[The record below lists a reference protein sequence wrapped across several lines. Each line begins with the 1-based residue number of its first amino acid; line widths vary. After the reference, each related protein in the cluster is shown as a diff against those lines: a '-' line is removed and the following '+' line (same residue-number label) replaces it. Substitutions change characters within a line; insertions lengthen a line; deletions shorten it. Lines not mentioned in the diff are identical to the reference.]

1 MKENRRKTVVFQ
13 TDFKRNN
20 KTIPVIIGM
29 ILLLGF
35 TNVSKG
41 QSDIVEIKTFIS
53 KDGVHPG
60 KTFKVA
66 VLVKISPGWHIH
78 ANELSDQFL
87 IPTEL
92 IFEKNEKT
100 EVTQFHYPEPKL
112 EKYEYSE
119 SELEVYD
126 GEIILGAL
134 VKTSSELTPGKYTL
148 KGELG
153 YQACDNRSCLS
164 PKKIEFE
171 ISFESV
177 PLSTKIEFIN
187 KNIFSKLD
195 LKKD

>member
-1 MKENRRKTVVFQ
+1 MVFQ

-29 ILLLGF
+29 IFLLGF

-60 KTFKVA
+60 ETFKVA
-66 VLVKISPGWHIH
+66 VLVKINPGWHIH

-92 IFEKNEKT
+92 FFEENEKI
-100 EVTQFHYPEPKL
+100 EATQYHYPEPKL

-119 SELEVYD
+119 SALEVYD
-126 GEIILGAL
+126 GDIILGAL
-134 VKTSSELTPGKYTL
+134 VKTSSELKPGKYTL
-148 KGELG
+148 KGELD
-153 YQACDNRSCLS
+153 YQACDDRSCLS

-171 ISFESV
+171 IAFKSV
-177 PLSTKIEFIN
+177 PLSKKIKLIN
-187 KNIFSKLD
+187 KNIFSKLKF
-195 LKKD
+195 KKD

>member
-1 MKENRRKTVVFQ
+1 MVIFQ
-13 TDFKRNN
+13 TDIKRNN
-20 KTIPVIIGM
+20 KTIPVIVGM

-35 TNVSKG
+35 TNVSEGK
-41 QSDIVEIKTFIS
+41 SDIVEIKTFIS

-60 KTFKVA
+60 ETFKIA

-78 ANELSDQFL
+78 ASELSDQFL

-92 IFEKNEKT
+92 LFEENEKT

-112 EKYEYSE
+112 EKYEYSA

-126 GEIILGAL
+126 GEIILGAW
-134 VKTSSELTPGKYTL
+134 VKTSSELKPGKYTL
-148 KGELG
+148 KGELD

-171 ISFESV
+171 IAFKSV
-177 PLSTKIEFIN
+177 PLSKKTEFIN
-187 KNIFSKLD
+187 QKIFSKLD
-195 LKKD
+195 FKKD

>member
-1 MKENRRKTVVFQ
+1 MVFQ

-35 TNVSKG
+35 TSVSEG
-41 QSDIVEIKTFIS
+41 QSDIVDIKTFIS
-53 KDGVHPG
+53 KNGVHPG
-60 KTFKVA
+60 ETFKVA

-92 IFEKNEKT
+92 LFEENEKIK
-100 EVTQFHYPEPKL
+100 VTQFHYPEPKL

-119 SELEVYD
+119 SELEIYD
-126 GEIILGAL
+126 GEILLGAL
-134 VKTSSELTPGKYTL
+134 VKTSSALKPEKYTL
-148 KGELG
+148 KGELD
-153 YQACDNRSCLS
+153 YQACDDRSCLS

-171 ISFESV
+171 ISFKSV
-177 PLSTKIEFIN
+177 PLSKKIKFIN
-187 KNIFSKLD
+187 KKIFSKLNFKQD
-195 LKKD
+195 

>member
-1 MKENRRKTVVFQ
+1 MVVFQ

-20 KTIPVIIGM
+20 KTIPAIIGM

-35 TNVSKG
+35 TTISEG
-41 QSDIVEIKTFIS
+41 QSDIVDIKTFIS
-53 KDGVHPG
+53 KNGVHPG
-60 KTFKVA
+60 ETFKVA

-92 IFEKNEKT
+92 LFEENEKIK
-100 EVTQFHYPEPKL
+100 VTQFHYPEPKL

-134 VKTSSELTPGKYTL
+134 VKTSSALKPGKYTL
-148 KGELG
+148 KGELD
-153 YQACDNRSCLS
+153 YQACDDRSCLS

-171 ISFESV
+171 ISFKSV
-177 PLSTKIEFIN
+177 PLSKKIKFIN
-187 KNIFSKLD
+187 KNIFSKLNFKQD
-195 LKKD
+195 

>member
-1 MKENRRKTVVFQ
+1 MVVFQ
-13 TDFKRNN
+13 TCFKRNN

-41 QSDIVEIKTFIS
+41 QSDIVEIKTFLS

-60 KTFKVA
+60 ETFKVA
-66 VLVKISPGWHIH
+66 VLVKINPGWHIH

-92 IFEKNEKT
+92 LFEENEQI

-134 VKTSSELTPGKYTL
+134 VKTSSELKPGKYKL
-148 KGELG
+148 KGELD

-171 ISFESV
+171 IAFESV
-177 PLSTKIEFIN
+177 PLSKKIEFIN
-187 KNIFSKLD
+187 KNIFSKLNF
-195 LKKD
+195 KKD

>member
-1 MKENRRKTVVFQ
+1 MIFQ
-13 TDFKRNN
+13 TDIKRNN
-20 KTIPVIIGM
+20 KTIPVIVGM

-35 TNVSKG
+35 TNVSEGK
-41 QSDIVEIKTFIS
+41 SDIVEIKTFIS

-60 KTFKVA
+60 ETFKIA

-78 ANELSDQFL
+78 ASELSDQFL

-92 IFEKNEKT
+92 LFEENEKT

-112 EKYEYSE
+112 EKYEYSA

-126 GEIILGAL
+126 GEIILGAW
-134 VKTSSELTPGKYTL
+134 VKTSSELKPGKYTL
-148 KGELG
+148 KGELD

-171 ISFESV
+171 IAFKSV
-177 PLSTKIEFIN
+177 PLSKKTEFIN
-187 KNIFSKLD
+187 QKIFSKLD
-195 LKKD
+195 FKKD

>member
-1 MKENRRKTVVFQ
+1 MVVSQ
-13 TDFKRNN
+13 TDFRRNN

-53 KDGVHPG
+53 KNGVHPG

-66 VLVKISPGWHIH
+66 VFVKINPGWHIH
-78 ANELSDQFL
+78 ANELADQFL

-92 IFEKNEKT
+92 LFEENEKT
-100 EVTQFHYPEPKL
+100 EVTQFYYPEPKL

-126 GEIILGAL
+126 GEIIIGAL
-134 VKTSSELTPGKYTL
+134 VKTSSALKPGKYKL
-148 KGELG
+148 KGELD

-171 ISFESV
+171 IAFESV
-177 PLSTKIEFIN
+177 PLSKNIEFIN
-187 KNIFSKLD
+187 TKIFSKLNF
-195 LKKD
+195 KKD

>member
-1 MKENRRKTVVFQ
+1 MVVFH

-35 TNVSKG
+35 TNVSEG
-41 QSDIVEIKTFIS
+41 QSDIVEIKTFLS
-53 KDGVHPG
+53 KDGIHPG
-60 KTFKVA
+60 ETFKVA
-66 VLVKISPGWHIH
+66 VLVKINPGWHIH

-87 IPTEL
+87 ISTEL
-92 IFEKNEKT
+92 LFEENEQI

-126 GEIILGAL
+126 GEIILGVL
-134 VKTSSELTPGKYTL
+134 VKTSSELKPGKYTL
-148 KGELG
+148 KGELD

-171 ISFESV
+171 IAFKGV
-177 PLSTKIEFIN
+177 ALSKKTEFIN
-187 KNIFSKLD
+187 KNIFSKLNF
-195 LKKD
+195 KKD

>member
-1 MKENRRKTVVFQ
+1 MVVFQ

-20 KTIPVIIGM
+20 KTIPFIIGM

-35 TNVSKG
+35 TNVSEG
-41 QSDIVEIKTFIS
+41 QSDIVEIKSYIS

-60 KTFKVA
+60 ETFKVA
-66 VLVKISPGWHIH
+66 VLVKINPGWHIH

-92 IFEKNEKT
+92 LFETNEKF
-100 EVTQFHYPEPKL
+100 EVTQYHYPDPKL

-126 GEIILGAL
+126 GEIIIGAL
-134 VKTSSELTPGKYTL
+134 VKTSSALKPGKYTL
-148 KGELG
+148 KGELD
-153 YQACDNRSCLS
+153 YQACDDRSCLS

-171 ISFESV
+171 IAFKSV
-177 PLSTKIEFIN
+177 PLSKKMKAIN
-187 KNIFSKLD
+187 KNIFSKLNF
-195 LKKD
+195 KKD